1 MTDKPAQIA
10 KALLD
15 HVATLVIGD
24 PPLPI
29 AMPEHADGF
38 KPPADGKYLE
48 VRYFPNATAW
58 EGLAAGALDQGL
70 LQITVV
76 WPKNEGVITPNQ
88 IAGQVM
94 AHMPK
99 NRVLFEGPTKV
110 KINRE
115 PRAAAPISD
124 DTEVRIPV
132 IFSWVA

>member
-15 HVATLVIGD
+15 HVATLKIGN

-58 EGLAAGALDQGL
+58 EGLSAGLMDQGL

-76 WPKNEGVITPNQ
+76 WPKNEGIITPNQ
-88 IAGQVM
+88 IAGQVV

-99 NRVLFEGPTKV
+99 NRVLFEGP
-110 KINRE
+110 E
-115 PRAAAPISD
+115 PAAIDELTIPFVGRAPAAQAP
-124 DTEVRIPV
+124 R
-132 IFSWVA
+132 